1 MRKIVRNATITLL
14 LMFVLLA
21 NTGFAETE
29 MDVTLITMVREST
42 EEQTETT
49 VAASLEQTNLVERIS
64 HQKKLFEEQM
74 AKERIKQEELLKE
87 QEELLKQSE
96 LDAIISA
103 CGVYCDTSEI
113 YFIDTEAQ
121 YTDEEKQLLAQCLFC
136 EAGGTSWECQVI
148 TLSAILNHCDTYDG
162 LWVLDNVGHFEVAP
176 YYRYCTPQEEQYE
189 VVEYVLSGHRIADVQ
204 YFRTQ
209 YYHSFGTNMLNID
222 NVYFSK

>member
-42 EEQTETT
+42 EEQTEAT

-103 CGVYCDTSEI
+103 
-113 YFIDTEAQ
+113 
-121 YTDEEKQLLAQCLFC
+121 
-136 EAGGTSWECQVI
+136 
-148 TLSAILNHCDTYDG
+148 
-162 LWVLDNVGHFEVAP
+162 
-176 YYRYCTPQEEQYE
+176 
-189 VVEYVLSGHRIADVQ
+189 
-204 YFRTQ
+204 
-209 YYHSFGTNMLNID
+209 
-222 NVYFSK
+222 